1 VKQTQLILLIKK
13 YETDTPVIVT
23 WKDAVDTYDEVTLN
37 KLIKTDIKEV
47 LYDTI
52 GFFLTV
58 KDDYVFL
65 AYNKENDKETYKGT
79 AMIPC
84 SLITDIRRL
93 TDGYGNVSEN
103 EDYPITIKGD

>member
-1 VKQTQLILLIKK
+1 MKQTQLILLIKK
-13 YETDTPVIVT
+13 YKADTPVIVT

-37 KLIKTDIKEV
+37 KLILKEV

-58 KDDYVFL
+58 KDDYVVL

-84 SLITDIRRL
+84 SLVTDIRRL
-93 TDGYGNVSEN
+93 TDGYDE
-103 EDYPITIKGD
+103 

>member
-13 YETDTPVIVT
+13 YKPDTPVIVT

-37 KLIKTDIKEV
+37 KLILKEV

-58 KDDYVFL
+58 KDDYVVL

-103 EDYPITIKGD
+103 GNYPITVKGDL

>member
-1 VKQTQLILLIKK
+1 MKVIKQTQLLLLIKK
-13 YETDTPVIVT
+13 VEKDTPVIIT

-37 KLIKTDIKEV
+37 KLILKEV

-58 KDDYVFL
+58 KDNYVVL

-93 TDGYGNVSEN
+93 TDGYDE
-103 EDYPITIKGD
+103 

>member
-1 VKQTQLILLIKK
+1 MKQTQLILLIKK
-13 YETDTPVIVT
+13 YKPDTPVIVT

-37 KLIKTDIKEV
+37 KLILKEV

-58 KDDYVFL
+58 KDDYVVL
-65 AYNKENDKETYKGT
+65 AYNKENDNKTYKGT

-84 SLITDIRRL
+84 SLVTDIRRL
-93 TDGYGNVSEN
+93 TDGYDE
-103 EDYPITIKGD
+103 

>member
-1 VKQTQLILLIKK
+1 MKQTQLILLIKK
-13 YETDTPVIVT
+13 YEKDTPVIIT
-23 WKDAVDTYDEVTLN
+23 WKDAVDHFDEVTYD
-37 KLIKTDIKEV
+37 KFEIKEV

-52 GFFLTV
+52 GFFLKI
-58 KDDYVFL
+58 KDDYVVL

-93 TDGYGNVSEN
+93 TDGYN
-103 EDYPITIKGD
+103 E

>member
-1 VKQTQLILLIKK
+1 MKQTQLILLIKK
-13 YETDTPVIVT
+13 YKPDTPVIVT

-37 KLIKTDIKEV
+37 KLILKEV

-58 KDDYVFL
+58 KDDYVVL

-93 TDGYGNVSEN
+93 TDGYDE
-103 EDYPITIKGD
+103 

>member
-1 VKQTQLILLIKK
+1 MKQTQLILLIKT
-13 YETDTPVIVT
+13 YEKDTPVIIT
-23 WKDAVDTYDEVTLN
+23 WKDAVDYGDEVTYD
-37 KLIKTDIKEV
+37 KLEIKEV

-52 GFFLTV
+52 GFFLKI
-58 KDDYVFL
+58 KDDYVVL

-93 TDGYGNVSEN
+93 TDGYGTVYEN
-103 EDYPITIKGD
+103 GNYPITVKGD

>member
-1 VKQTQLILLIKK
+1 MKQTQLILLIKK
-13 YETDTPVIVT
+13 YKTDTPVIVT

-37 KLIKTDIKEV
+37 KLILKEV

-58 KDDYVFL
+58 KDDYVVL

-84 SLITDIRRL
+84 SLVTDIRRL
-93 TDGYGNVSEN
+93 TDGYDE
-103 EDYPITIKGD
+103 

>member
-1 VKQTQLILLIKK
+1 MKQTQLVLLIKK
-13 YETDTPVIVT
+13 YKTDTPVIVT

-37 KLIKTDIKEV
+37 KLILKEV

-58 KDDYVFL
+58 KDDYVVL
-65 AYNKENDKETYKGT
+65 AYNMENDIETYKGT

-84 SLITDIRRL
+84 SLVTDIRRL
-93 TDGYGNVSEN
+93 TDGYE
-103 EDYPITIKGD
+103 

>member
-1 VKQTQLILLIKK
+1 MKQTQLILLIKK
-13 YETDTPVIVT
+13 YKPDTPVIVT

-37 KLIKTDIKEV
+37 KLILKEV

-58 KDDYVFL
+58 KDDYVVL

-84 SLITDIRRL
+84 SLVTDIRRL
-93 TDGYGNVSEN
+93 TDGYAE
-103 EDYPITIKGD
+103 

>member
-1 VKQTQLILLIKK
+1 MKQTQLILLIKK
-13 YETDTPVIVT
+13 YKPDTPVIVT

-37 KLIKTDIKEV
+37 KLILKEV

-58 KDDYVFL
+58 KDDYVVL

-103 EDYPITIKGD
+103 GNYPITVKGDL

>member
-1 VKQTQLILLIKK
+1 MKQTQLILLIKK
-13 YETDTPVIVT
+13 YKPDTPVIVT

-37 KLIKTDIKEV
+37 KLILKEV

-58 KDDYVFL
+58 KDDYVVL

-79 AMIPC
+79 ATIPC
-84 SLITDIRRL
+84 SLVTDIRRL
-93 TDGYGNVSEN
+93 TDGYDE
-103 EDYPITIKGD
+103 

>member
-1 VKQTQLILLIKK
+1 MKQTQLILLIKK
-13 YETDTPVIVT
+13 YEKDTPVIIT

-37 KLIKTDIKEV
+37 KLILKEV

-58 KDDYVFL
+58 KDDYVVL

-84 SLITDIRRL
+84 SLVTDIRRL
-93 TDGYGNVSEN
+93 TDGYDE
-103 EDYPITIKGD
+103 

>member
-1 VKQTQLILLIKK
+1 MKQTQLILLIKK
-13 YETDTPVIVT
+13 YKPDTPVIVT

-37 KLIKTDIKEV
+37 KLILKEV

-52 GFFLTV
+52 GFFLKV
-58 KDDYVFL
+58 KDDYVVL

-84 SLITDIRRL
+84 SLVTDIRRL
-93 TDGYGNVSEN
+93 TDGYDE
-103 EDYPITIKGD
+103 

>member
-1 VKQTQLILLIKK
+1 MKQTQLILLIKK
-13 YETDTPVIVT
+13 YKPDTPVIVT

-37 KLIKTDIKEV
+37 KLILKEV

-52 GFFLTV
+52 GFFLKI
-58 KDDYVFL
+58 KDDYVVL
-65 AYNKENDKETYKGT
+65 TYNKENDKETYKGT

-103 EDYPITIKGD
+103 EDYPITIKGDL

>member
-1 VKQTQLILLIKK
+1 MVRDDNKMKQTELILLIKK
-13 YETDTPVIVT
+13 YKPDTPVIVT

-37 KLIKTDIKEV
+37 KLILKEV
-47 LYDTI
+47 IYDTI

-58 KDDYVFL
+58 KDNYIVL

-84 SLITDIRRL
+84 SLVTDIRRL
-93 TDGYGNVSEN
+93 TDGYE
-103 EDYPITIKGD
+103 